1 MQISLSEIFAIAI
14 ATVDA
19 ALSTPTGK
27 LAIASVIVAGALQVI
42 SSFLR
47 IMVPLRWLAVGSSV
61 GFFFYGLLYPSLPMM
76 ILHGMLLPINIYR
89 AIEMIRLTRRVQR
102 AAARGDTSGVWL
114 KPYMKKRDLKAG
126 TVLFEKGDRAKELYF
141 LAEGRIELVEIG
153 VFQEPGSI
161 FGEIAFFSPDRRRT
175 LTARCAHDCRV
186 LTIGEDDLNQLY
198 FQNPAFGF
206 EVVGL
211 IAGRLLADVRRLEQQ
226 VVLAK
231 APQGPQGDGAPRAP
245 AVNSPQAPAGEPAAR
260 APGLNPPHPPA
271 A

>member
-1 MQISLSEIFAIAI
+1 MQISLSEILAVAV

-19 ALSTPTGK
+19 ALSTPTGM
-27 LAIASVIVAGALQVI
+27 LALASAGVASALMIV

-47 IMVPLRWLAVGSSV
+47 VMVPLRWLAVGGNI

-76 ILHGMLLPINIYR
+76 ILHGVLLPINIYR

-102 AAARGDTSGVWL
+102 AASRGDTSGVWL

-126 TVLFEKGDRAKELYF
+126 TVLFNKGDLAKDLYF
-141 LAEGRIELVEIG
+141 LVEGRIELVEIG
-153 VFQEPGSI
+153 VFQTPGTI

-175 LTARCAHDCRV
+175 LTARCAERCRV
-186 LTIGEDDLNQLY
+186 LTISESDLNQLY

-211 IAGRLLADVRRLEQQ
+211 IAGRLIADIQRLEQQ
-226 VVLAK
+226 VAQAK
-231 APQGPQGDGAPRAP
+231 TRRATAP
-245 AVNSPQAPAGEPAAR
+245 AP
-260 APGLNPPHPPA
+260 
-271 A
+271 

>member
-1 MQISLSEIFAIAI
+1 MTEIFEVAV
-14 ATVDA
+14 ATVEA
-19 ALSTPTGK
+19 ALSTPTGV
-27 LAIASVIVAGALQVI
+27 LALASAGVASTLMIV

-47 IMVPLRWLAVGSSV
+47 VMVPLRWLAVGGNL

-76 ILHGMLLPINIYR
+76 ILHGVLLPINIYR

-126 TVLFEKGDRAKELYF
+126 TVLFEKGDKAKELYF

-153 VFQEPGSI
+153 VFQEAGTI

-175 LTARCAHDCRV
+175 LTARCAVNCRV

-211 IAGRLLADVRRLEQQ
+211 IAGRLIADVRRLESK
-226 VVLAK
+226 VTRTDA
-231 APQGPQGDGAPRAP
+231 APPPAP
-245 AVNSPQAPAGEPAAR
+245 AALPDAPQAPTT
-260 APGLNPPHPPA
+260 
-271 A
+271 

>member
-1 MQISLSEIFAIAI
+1 MQISLTEIFEVAV
-14 ATVDA
+14 ATVEA
-19 ALSTPTGK
+19 ALSTPTGV
-27 LAIASVIVAGALQVI
+27 LALASAGVASALMIV

-47 IMVPLRWLAVGSSV
+47 VMVPLRWLAVGGNI

-76 ILHGMLLPINIYR
+76 ILHGVLLPINIYR
-89 AIEMIRLTRRVQR
+89 AIEMIRLTRRVRR

-126 TVLFEKGDRAKELYF
+126 TVLFEKGDKAKELYF

-153 VFQEPGSI
+153 VVQEAGTM

-175 LTARCAHDCRV
+175 LTARCAENCRV

-211 IAGRLLADVRRLEQQ
+211 IAGRLIADVRRLEGKVAQANA
-226 VVLAK
+226 AK
-231 APQGPQGDGAPRAP
+231 ALAP
-245 AVNSPQAPAGEPAAR
+245 APAIETPQAPST
-260 APGLNPPHPPA
+260 
-271 A
+271 